1 MTTAPAASLAVTPR
15 PIGIR
20 VAASLA
26 GALLIAVAAQVAVPV
41 PGSPVPMTLQPLAVL
56 IVGGLLGPR
65 FGALSAAF
73 YLLMGAAGLPVF
85 VPGGLPGAAR
95 LVGPTGGYLI
105 SYPFAAFAVGALAGR
120 TFPRAVL
127 ATAAGLA
134 IILVAGTAQLAIIS
148 GREAAVS
155 LGFLPF
161 VIKDL
166 GSVLAAAL
174 VINRLR
180 PSTRALQ

>member
-1 MTTAPAASLAVTPR
+1 MTANTAALAVTPR

-20 VAASLA
+20 IAAALA

-65 FGALSAAF
+65 FGALSAAC
-73 YLLMGAAGLPVF
+73 YLVMGAAGLPVF
-85 VPGGLPGAAR
+85 TPGGLPGAAR
-95 LVGPTGGYLI
+95 LVGPTGGYLL
-105 SYPFAAFAVGALAGR
+105 SYPIAAFAVGALSGT
-120 TFPRAVL
+120 TFVRNLL
-127 ATAAGLA
+127 ASAAGLA
-134 IILVAGTAQLAIIS
+134 IILLAGTAWLGLVA
-148 GREAAVS
+148 GRDVALT

-166 GSVLAAAL
+166 GSVIAVAL
-174 VINRLR
+174 ITTRLR
-180 PSTRALQ
+180 PSTRALM